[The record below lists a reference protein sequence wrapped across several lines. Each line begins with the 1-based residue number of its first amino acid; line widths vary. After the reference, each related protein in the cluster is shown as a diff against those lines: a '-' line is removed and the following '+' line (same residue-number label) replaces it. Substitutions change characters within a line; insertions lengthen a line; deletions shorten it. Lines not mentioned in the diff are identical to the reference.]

1 RAVVDARRDAQPDP
15 PLGLQRPTTIAARA
29 RLLDAGRAPLD
40 PEDLSDV
47 DPGHRPLPTRPEAVL
62 ALGVRKAEGA
72 TAHAGCAA
80 DCCVEGEQPACS
92 LLRLEA
98 AHLQVGPDVRS
109 AHDLGRTSFRFRSCP
124 LPLA

>member
-40 PEDLSDV
+40 LEDLSDV
-47 DPGHRPLPTRPEAVL
+47 DAGHRPLPARPQAVL

-72 TAHAGCAA
+72 PAHAGCAS
-80 DCCVEGEQPACS
+80 DRCVERDQPACA
-92 LLRLEA
+92 LLCLEA
-98 AHLQVGPDVRS
+98 AHLQVGVDVPSPPDI
-109 AHDLGRTSFRFRSCP
+109 ARTRFRS
-124 LPLA
+124 